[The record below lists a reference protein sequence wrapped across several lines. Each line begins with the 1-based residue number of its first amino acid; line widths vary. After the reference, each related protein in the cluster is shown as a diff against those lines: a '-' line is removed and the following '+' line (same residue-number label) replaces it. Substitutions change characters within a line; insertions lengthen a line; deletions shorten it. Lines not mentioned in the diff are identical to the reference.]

1 MTGLL
6 KNKKASLILCI
17 LVCALSLALSTVL
30 AINSNALFDT
40 NVSGTQIIRNQTSEI
55 DNRNGVL
62 LKANDDAT
70 FSISESLSGDFDIEL
85 RALPETVGT
94 ADFSELTIS
103 LVDVE
108 TKLGVDLKLYAN
120 VSDETVS
127 YRYSF
132 RMTHPDKAVSLS
144 KAVWKSD
151 TSLDGTKNVTRFS
164 FDTDTY
170 VIGYYE
176 NGQKVVGAKLTD
188 ENDLAGMGTR
198 TACSGF
204 ENYSV
209 SISVSGVEANKTAKV
224 IVYSLNG
231 QSLAG
236 ETFTNQVGAVLA
248 QKPKFSNGVL
258 GEEYSIEYASLKTC
272 DVIDGE
278 KSEFSGVITAEAP
291 SGTKTDLTNGKFT
304 PQEVGE
310 YKLHFK
316 AKDLDGIFGE
326 VKTYEF
332 FVYGYHPESTINL
345 AFPID
350 DVLIGKGAKVVIPS
364 AEATSELTLNDEPM
378 EVLCKL
384 YLGETEIK
392 SFDARL
398 VNEYT
403 LTENGAY
410 NIVYQTTDALGKSF
424 VENYNLTVTDGVP
437 IITLDG
443 VFPSAQV
450 LNSTVKIPSATSSN
464 DNAVSLAVYYPDGRS
479 VSSSCIKADVYGTY
493 LVKYTVQTA
502 DGYYSF
508 NRYFNVERTSESLW
522 VNVKGTEIA
531 GNVASPEYSAAE
543 LNGVMI
549 KASRENATVNFANPI
564 DISDNKKT
572 DNLIE
577 FFISPEINT
586 IAEFTGL
593 KITLTDINDENNY
606 FAITFEKDNYGDL
619 YVIRPSVQTN
629 KSKNSFNY
637 GLLGQQQ
644 SIRGSYSGMFT
655 RLGTV
660 YPANTV
666 SLHFDYQTLTLYSS
680 LENTSSNI
688 YRKIAKLDDT
698 ELVGKGNEWRGFSSG
713 KAYLSVTFTKVNSA
727 KAHLMVL
734 DVDGQSM
741 SGAKVKDIT
750 PPSIDVDYRG
760 NEENALPKGLVGKD
774 YPIFKATATDLIEGA
789 CNAPQIKIYQLVDGV
804 KNRVYEHDY
813 ETFTPEKTGQYL
825 IEYTASD
832 GNGNV
837 AVKSVAIEVVSEL
850 DELSFDFDGI
860 AEEVYI
866 GSYVA
871 VPEGKAS
878 GGSGTISVTKKVYF
892 GQDEVEFIDG
902 EFFVEKIGEYT
913 VKVTLQDYLGVQQNF
928 EKKVTVLDN
937 DKPVFVKTTV
947 PKAVMT
953 GREIFLKGF
962 SAYEYNDNVRQDVS
976 VTVTVNGKVVG
987 ESGYYVFETVGEY
1000 TVEYR
1005 AESNKGTNVDTYTV
1019 YALTAEEDKAMYLSN
1034 YFLAENLSVS
1044 GGDTNLVFTATA
1056 NEAKINFARSV
1067 SAVEFL
1073 LSFNVLKDNNALG
1086 GVRVTLVDS
1095 VNPDE
1100 VLAIEVLKG
1109 EENATT
1115 STVNINDGTSK
1126 EIVGSFFGTT
1136 VNPFTIKYDNES
1148 FEICD
1153 YQDNVLTVLDKV
1165 NGKAWKGF
1173 SSEKVFVE
1181 IEFIDCVAGSAIS
1194 ISDLNNQTFS
1204 KNTKKDRIAPQ
1215 IFYQAIDKV
1224 MNFGDTLNIKSA
1236 KAFDVL
1242 GEVVSFTLTVTS
1254 PSGNVILDA
1263 VDARKTYSITFSE
1276 FGEYYLRYKAEDDSG
1291 RNVTRSVPINIKNK
1305 QVPTITL
1312 NGSVQEG
1319 AGVGKAF
1326 KLPSAT
1332 LEGSDSVRLYVTVIA
1347 PNGYMTVLDGLE
1359 YTPNAVGNHK
1369 IIYYAVDDYGNS
1381 AQQTFY
1387 ISVK

>member
-1 MTGLL
+1 MTKLL
-6 KNKKASLILCI
+6 KTKKASLILCI
-17 LVCALSLALSTVL
+17 LVCTLSLALSAVF
-30 AINSNALFDT
+30 AITTQALFNT
-40 NVSGTQIIRNQTSEI
+40 SGSGMQIIKNQTSDI

-62 LKANDDAT
+62 LKANGDAT
-70 FSISESLSGDFDIEL
+70 FSIAESLSGDFDIEL

-94 ADFSELTIS
+94 ADFSELTVS
-103 LVDVE
+103 LMDVN
-108 TKLGVDLKLYAN
+108 TKLGVELRLYAYE
-120 VSDETVS
+120 SGETVS

-132 RMTHPDKAVSLS
+132 KMTHPDKAVSLS

-151 TSLDGTKNVTRFS
+151 TSLDGTKNVTRFN

-170 VIGYYE
+170 VISYYE
-176 NGQKVVGAKLTD
+176 NGQKEVGAKLTD

-209 SISVSGVEANKTAKV
+209 SVAVSGVEKNKTAKV
-224 IVYSLNG
+224 LVYSLNG

-236 ETFTNQVGAVLA
+236 ETFTNEVGAVLA

-258 GEEYSIEYASLKTC
+258 GEEYKIEYANLKTT

-278 KSEFSGVITAEAP
+278 KSEFSGTITAETP
-291 SGTKTDLTNGKFT
+291 SGDKTDLTGGKFT
-304 PQEVGE
+304 PQEVGK
-310 YKLHFK
+310 YKLHFR
-316 AKDLDGIFGE
+316 AKDTSGIYGE

-332 FVYGYHPESTINL
+332 FVYGYHPEALINL

-350 DVLIGKGAKVVIPS
+350 NALIGKGAKVVIPS
-364 AEATSELTLNDEPM
+364 ATATSELTLGDESM
-378 EVLCKL
+378 EVFCKL

-398 VNEYT
+398 VSEYT
-403 LTENGAY
+403 FTENGAY
-410 NIVYQTTDALGKSF
+410 KIVYQTTDALGKSF
-424 VENYNLTVTDGVP
+424 VESYNLTVSDGTP

-443 VFPSAQV
+443 VFNSVAV
-450 LNSTVKIPSATSSN
+450 LNSTVKIPSAISSN
-464 DNAVSLAVYYPDGRS
+464 GNAVSLAVYYPDGRS
-479 VSSSCIKADVYGTY
+479 VSSPCIKADVYGTY
-493 LVKYTVQTA
+493 TVKYTVQTA
-502 DGYYSF
+502 DGYYSY
-508 NRYFNVERTSESLW
+508 NRYFNVERTTESLW

-549 KASRENATVNFANPI
+549 TASRENATVNFANPI
-564 DISDNKKT
+564 DLSDNNKT
-572 DNLIE
+572 DTLIE

-593 KITLTDINDENNY
+593 KITLTDIYDENNY
-606 FAITFEKDNYGDL
+606 FSVTFEKDNYGDL

-629 KSKNSFNY
+629 KTKNSFNY

-666 SLHFDYQTLTLYSS
+666 SLYFDYQTLTLYAS
-680 LENTSSNI
+680 LENSSSNI
-688 YRKIAKLDDT
+688 YRKIAKLDDI
-698 ELVGKGNEWRGFSSG
+698 ELVGKGNEWSGFASG
-713 KAYLSVTFTKVNSA
+713 KAYLSITFTKVSSA

-750 PPSIDVDYRG
+750 PPYIDVDFKG
-760 NEENALPKGLVGKD
+760 NEENALPKGVVGKD
-774 YPIFKATATDLIEGA
+774 YPIFKASATDLVEGA
-789 CNAPQIKIYQLVDGV
+789 CNEPQVKIYYLAEDG

-813 ETFTPEKTGQYL
+813 VAFTPEKTGKYL
-825 IEYTASD
+825 IEYSAGD

-837 AVKSVAIEVVSEL
+837 AVKCVTVEVVSEL
-850 DELSFDFDGI
+850 EELSFDFGGI

-866 GSYVA
+866 GSYVT

-878 GGSGTISVTKKVYF
+878 GGSGAISVTKTVYC
-892 GQDEVEFIDG
+892 GQDEVEIIDG
-902 EFFVEKIGEYT
+902 EIFVEKIGEYI
-913 VKVTLQDYLGVQQNF
+913 VKVNLEDYLGNKKSF
-928 EKKVTVLDN
+928 EEKITVIDN

-953 GREIFLKGF
+953 GREIFLNGF
-962 SAYEYNDNVRQDVS
+962 TAYEYNNNTREDVP
-976 VTVTVNGKVVG
+976 VTVTVNGKAIS
-987 ESGYYVFETVGEY
+987 ESGYYVFETAGEY

-1005 AESNKGTNVDTYTV
+1005 AESDKGTNVDTYTV

-1034 YFLAENLSVS
+1034 YFLAQNLAVS

-1056 NEAKINFARSV
+1056 DEAKINFARSV

-1073 LSFNVLKDNNALG
+1073 LSFNVPKDKNGLG
-1086 GVRVTLVDS
+1086 GVRVTLTDS
-1095 VNPDE
+1095 VKPDE
-1100 VLAIEVLKG
+1100 VLVIEVLKG

-1165 NGKAWKGF
+1165 NGKTWKGF

-1181 IEFIDCVAGSAIS
+1181 IEFIDGVVGSAIS
-1194 ISDLNNQTFS
+1194 ISDINNQTFN

-1224 MNFGDTLNIKSA
+1224 MNFGETLNVNAA

-1254 PSGNVILDA
+1254 PSGDVILDA
-1263 VDARKTYSITFSE
+1263 VDARKTYTLTFNE
-1276 FGEYYLRYKAEDDSG
+1276 YGEYYLKYKAEDDSG

-1305 QVPTITL
+1305 QLPTITL
-1312 NGSVQEG
+1312 NGSVQES
-1319 AGVGKAF
+1319 ANVKKAF
-1326 KLPSAT
+1326 KLPGAT
-1332 LEGSDSVRLYVTVIA
+1332 LEGADSVKLYVTVIA

-1359 YTPNAVGNHK
+1359 YTANAVGK
-1369 IIYYAVDDYGNS
+1369 YKVVYYAVDAYGNS
-1381 AQQTFY
+1381 AQKTFY
-1387 ISVK
+1387 INIK